1 MLIEFFSQQAQKSMR
16 SKFTRLSQISSLL
29 NLENA
34 NDVIDIWNDKSEI
47 KWKITPEEAKMM
59 LRKRVDMKRDEIES
73 LSLQNKISVNK

>member
-1 MLIEFFSQQAQKSMR
+1 MR